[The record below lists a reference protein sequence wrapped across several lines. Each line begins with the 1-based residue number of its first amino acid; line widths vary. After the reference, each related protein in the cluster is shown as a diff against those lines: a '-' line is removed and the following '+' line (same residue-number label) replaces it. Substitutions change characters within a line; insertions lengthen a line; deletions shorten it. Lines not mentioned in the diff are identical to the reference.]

1 MNRRR
6 IFGYISTDIIV
17 EKYLKEGLEDAGR
30 GNEVLLYSQRQ
41 FDALIIARYQLGS
54 LGDKAQ
60 GLILNKESDPEL
72 WKEALR
78 EIGVEEKRISWEI
91 DMIMF
96 GNGAYWG
103 NGAGFTPLEGIYV
116 EGVTNE

>member
-6 IFGYISTDIIV
+6 IFRYIPTAIIV
-17 EKYLKEGLEDAGR
+17 EKYLKEGLEKAGR
-30 GNEVLLYSQRQ
+30 GNEELLYSQRQ

-60 GLILNKESDPEL
+60 GLILNKESNPEL

-103 NGAGFTPLEGIYV
+103 NGADLTPLEGIYV